1 MQNDKSLGNDGLMK
15 ELHETF
21 WHELKENFV
30 DSMKEAKKLGHLGTS
45 QGQTIMKIIEKNKK
59 KRLR

>member
-21 WHELKENFV
+21 RHELRENFV
-30 DSMKEAKKLGHLGTS
+30 DSIKKAKELGHLGTS
-45 QGQTIMKIIEKNKK
+45 QGQAKKIEIKDS
-59 KRLR
+59 L